1 MTLHHLPLA
10 TRTDLL
16 DDGPPSLALVPDPD
30 RLMVCDQTGSVYRHA
45 LLTGSVRI
53 SPEVATD
60 LDLPMHLLEELVK
73 RLLDL
78 RLLRPDP
85 ADRHGFTPVDPDV
98 AAASLIS
105 PLEGE
110 IHHRRDLIA
119 NIRAQLSSL
128 LPMYADTRPQRAPGV
143 EVRTLRDRSEVR
155 GALSLAVSACRDEL
169 VGIRPR
175 GGATWEDTVGDDEAL
190 ARDLAVLHQ
199 GARLRVIY
207 QHSARANLT
216 SRAYVKRIV
225 AAGAEVRTTNE
236 LPSPFLVFDRGL
248 AFVPE
253 EGGGA
258 LEMPNPVFARL
269 LFEVFEY
276 IWETGT
282 PYGATEAGYE
292 GIADD
297 ILRDIAKLLADGLTD
312 EAIARRLGMSLRS
325 VRRHVARLMKTLNS
339 VSRFQAGTR
348 AVDVGIISA

>member
-1 MTLHHLPLA
+1 VTLHQLPMA
-10 TRTDLL
+10 TFDVL
-16 DDGPPSLALVPDPD
+16 DDGHPHLALVPDPD

-45 LLTGSVRI
+45 LLTGSVRVC
-53 SPEVATD
+53 PEIATD
-60 LDLPMHLLEELVK
+60 LDLPMHHLEELIK
-73 RLLDL
+73 RLIDL

-119 NIRAQLSSL
+119 SIRAQLSSL
-128 LPMYADTRPQRAPGV
+128 LPMYSEARPPRESNV
-143 EVRTLRDRSEVR
+143 DIHMLRDRTEVR
-155 GALSLAVSACRDEL
+155 GALALAVNACRDEL
-169 VGIRPR
+169 VSIRPR
-175 GGATWEDTVGDDEAL
+175 GSSWEDTTGDDEAL

-199 GARLRVIY
+199 GVRMRAIY

-236 LPSPFLVFDRGL
+236 LPSPFLVFDRAV
-248 AFVPE
+248 AFVPDQ
-253 EGGGA
+253 GGGA
-258 LEMPNPVFARL
+258 LELPNPALSTL
-269 LFEVFEY
+269 LYEVFEY

-282 PYGATEAGYE
+282 PYGATEAGYQ

-297 ILRDIAKLLADGLTD
+297 ILRDVAKLLADGLTD
-312 EAIARRLGMSLRS
+312 EAISRRLGMSLRS
-325 VRRHVARLMKTLNS
+325 VRRHVARLMKALNS